1 MDRLNLSNKIRE
13 FIRKYKYAV
22 LVLLLGLMLMLLPGN
37 KTVSS
42 QETAA
47 APAVSQPL
55 DEMLEEI
62 LSRIEGAGEVRV
74 LLTEHTGQ
82 EIRYQTDGE
91 SEQDSDSERQRT
103 NTVLVEGS
111 DSHDTGL
118 IQRVDAPVYR
128 GAVVVCQGGDSAV
141 GSSGD
146 DLPDIFRPH
155 VTDREHARQAGGRG
169 FVCHDV
175 SGSVQFQLTL
185 YQARIGLS
193 AYTDEQAVSGNFF
206 FLSRKTVGI

>member
-42 QETAA
+42 QETVA

-103 NTVLVEGS
+103 DTVLVEGS

-128 GAVVVCQGGDSAV
+128 GAVIVCQGADQPQVRLAIVEAV
-141 GSSGD
+141 
-146 DLPDIFRPH
+146 RC
-155 VTDREHARQAGGRG
+155 VTGLGADQI
-169 FVCHDV
+169 
-175 SGSVQFQLTL
+175 SV
-185 YQARIGLS
+185 
-193 AYTDEQAVSGNFF
+193 V
-206 FLSRKTVGI
+206 KMK